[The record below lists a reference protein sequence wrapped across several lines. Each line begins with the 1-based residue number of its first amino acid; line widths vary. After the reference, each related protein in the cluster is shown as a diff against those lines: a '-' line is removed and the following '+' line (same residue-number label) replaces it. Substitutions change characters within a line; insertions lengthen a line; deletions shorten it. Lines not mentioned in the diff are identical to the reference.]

1 MKKMERKIDLKT
13 KSVLEKCWIRDNIL
27 FLPEQLTPELY
38 KKVNQV
44 LAALDAKWDKR
55 IGGHKLAYDIS
66 QELGQI
72 LKTGVYYDWRKDT
85 QYYPTPKD
93 VLRFTDYFIPYEY
106 DSHIKILEP
115 SAGEGAILDFL
126 KDEFPNA
133 ELSAVEINPK
143 HVSKLK
149 KKGYAVTCGNFLEY
163 NPDLRFDL
171 IVMNPPF
178 EEGVQHI
185 MHAYSLLKVGGT
197 VVSVIDS
204 GIYFRTDGKYREWNQ
219 FIKGKYIS
227 SIKLP
232 KNAFKESGT
241 NVNTAMIGLTKG
253 KVQMRYFYYNFNG
266 KHIVEISNIPDS
278 LYGITTAVVDVERFL
293 KGENCFPC
301 GSGNDIQL
309 SQQMREEILKLLEDS
324 KKTVQTAA

>member
-1 MKKMERKIDLKT
+1 MKKTERKIDLET
-13 KSVLEKCWIRDNIL
+13 KFVLEKCWIRDNIL
-27 FLPEQLTPELY
+27 FLPEQLTPKLY

-44 LAALDAKWDKR
+44 LTDLDAKWDKR

-66 QELGQI
+66 QELEHI

-106 DSHIKILEP
+106 DAHIKILEP

-163 NPDLRFDL
+163 VPDLRFDL

-197 VVSVIDS
+197 VVEPVHQ
-204 GIYFRTDGKYREWNQ
+204 R
-219 FIKGKYIS
+219 
-227 SIKLP
+227 
-232 KNAFKESGT
+232 
-241 NVNTAMIGLTKG
+241 
-253 KVQMRYFYYNFNG
+253 KVHQ
-266 KHIVEISNIPDS
+266 
-278 LYGITTAVVDVERFL
+278 
-293 KGENCFPC
+293 
-301 GSGNDIQL
+301 
-309 SQQMREEILKLLEDS
+309 
-324 KKTVQTAA
+324 